1 MIRLIAFLFLAWLFA
16 AAFVYGDARE
26 NSSQNAA
33 MWAMVAFFGGIAGVL
48 VYLLLGR
55 DEENDGSGNS
65 DRLSQSP

>member
-1 MIRLIAFLFLAWLFA
+1 MIGLIAFLFFAWIFA

-26 NSSQNAA
+26 HSSQNAV
-33 MWAMVAFFGGIAGVL
+33 MWALVAFFGGIAGVL

-55 DEENDGSGNS
+55 DEKDGGAENS